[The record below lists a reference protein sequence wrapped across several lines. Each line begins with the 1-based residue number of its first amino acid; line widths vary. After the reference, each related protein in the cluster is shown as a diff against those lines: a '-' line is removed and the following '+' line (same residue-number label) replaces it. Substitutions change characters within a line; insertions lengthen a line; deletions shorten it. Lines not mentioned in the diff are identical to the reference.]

1 MPLPR
6 FDYGEAVRVI
16 RNVRNDGTFPGM
28 DTGTLLI
35 RRGSV
40 GYVTDVGT
48 FLQDQ
53 LIYSVNFLEAGRMV
67 GCREEELIL
76 ASEPWVPNLYEFK
89 DMVATTR
96 NLALRGEV
104 LVQQGQTGQVLR
116 VVRDLPEGMGMQYHV
131 HFGDGLV
138 LQVPEQSL
146 QLVASQAGTIEAT
159 EDEAE
164 HD

>member
-28 DTGTLLI
+28 ETGTLLI

-76 ASEPWVPNLYEFK
+76 ASDPWVPNLYEFK

-96 NLALRGEV
+96 SLALRGEV
-104 LVQQGQTGQVLR
+104 LVKQGQTGQVLR
-116 VVRDLPEGMGMQYHV
+116 VLRDLPEGMGMQYHV